1 MTPKEIKRDRKLNTL
16 QEVYLKI
23 IHSLVNID
31 GIFDHGAATQY
42 GLLNYIA
49 KYSLANDTYYISK
62 LARSL
67 VVGEEPFARKKSFPK
82 SSKVD
87 PVRTFTFEHPIP
99 VNQIRNFLLKT
110 DRTIDSI
117 QKILDATNYVVVLTQ
132 SENKSIK
139 LKTKMPDLWE
149 IGDDPFI
156 RYKNTKIELD
166 GIVKLKGAI
175 VR

>member
-1 MTPKEIKRDRKLNTL
+1 MTTKEIKNDRKTNAL

-49 KYSLANDTYYISK
+49 RYSLANDTYYISK

-67 VVGEEPFARKKSFPK
+67 VVGKEPFARKKSFPK
-82 SSKVD
+82 SSKTD

-99 VNQIRNFLLKT
+99 VNQIRNFMLKT
-110 DRTIDSI
+110 DLSMKSI
-117 QKILDATNYVVVLTQ
+117 RQILEDTNYVVVLTQ
-132 SENKSIK
+132 SENESIK
-139 LKTKMPDLWE
+139 LKTKMPGIWK

-156 RYKNTKIELD
+156 RYKNTKIVLD
-166 GIVKLKGAI
+166 GTVELKGAI

>member
-1 MTPKEIKRDRKLNTL
+1 MTPKEIKGTRKLNAL
-16 QEVYLKI
+16 QEAYLKI

-31 GIFDHGAATQY
+31 GMFDHGAATQY

-49 KYSLANDTYYISK
+49 KYSLANDTYLISK

-67 VVGEEPFARKKSFPK
+67 VIGEEPFLRKKSFPK

-110 DRTIDSI
+110 DRSMQSI
-117 QKILDATNYVVVLTQ
+117 SKILDATNYVVVLTQ

-139 LKTKMPDLWE
+139 FKSKMPDSWE

-156 RYKNTKIELD
+156 RYKNTKIQLD
-166 GIVKLKGAI
+166 GMVQIKGAI

>member
-1 MTPKEIKRDRKLNTL
+1 MTPNEIKGHQKINTL
-16 QEVYLKI
+16 QEAYLKI

-31 GIFDHGAATQY
+31 GMFDHGAATQY

-67 VVGEEPFARKKSFPK
+67 VIGEEPFLRKQSFPK
-82 SSKVD
+82 SSKTD
-87 PVRTFTFEHPIP
+87 PERTFTFEHPIP
-99 VNQIRNFLLKT
+99 ANQIRNFLLKT
-110 DRTIDSI
+110 DCSMESI
-117 QKILDATNYVVVLTQ
+117 GKILDATNYVVVLTQ

-156 RYKNTKIELD
+156 RYKNTAITLD
-166 GIVKLKGAI
+166 GTIKLKGAI

>member
-1 MTPKEIKRDRKLNTL
+1 MAQKEIKEYRKTNAL
-16 QEVYLKI
+16 QETYLKI
-23 IHSLVNID
+23 IHSLMNID
-31 GIFDHGAATQY
+31 GMFDHGAATQY

-67 VVGEEPFARKKSFPK
+67 VIGEEPFARKKSFPK
-82 SSKVD
+82 SSKTD
-87 PVRTFTFEHPIP
+87 PERTFTFEHPIP

-110 DRTIDSI
+110 DYSMESI
-117 QKILDATNYVVVLTQ
+117 GKILDATNYVVVLTQ
-132 SENKSIK
+132 SENRSIK
-139 LKTKMPDLWE
+139 LKTKMPDVWE

-156 RYKNTKIELD
+156 RYNNTTIALD
-166 GIVKLKGAI
+166 GIIKLKGAI

>member
-1 MTPKEIKRDRKLNTL
+1 MTLKEIKRERKLSAL
-16 QEVYLKI
+16 QETYLKI
-23 IHSLVNID
+23 IHSLMNIN
-31 GIFDHGAATQY
+31 GMFDHGAATQY

-67 VVGEEPFARKKSFPK
+67 VDGEEPFSRKKSFPR
-82 SSKVD
+82 SSKTD
-87 PVRTFTFEHPIP
+87 PIRTFTFEHSIP
-99 VNQIRNFLLKT
+99 VNQIRNYLLKT
-110 DRTIDSI
+110 DRSMESI
-117 QKILDATNYVVVLTQ
+117 KKILDATNYVVVLTQ

-139 LKTKMPDLWE
+139 LKTKMPDFWE

-156 RYKNTKIELD
+156 RYKNTKIVLD
-166 GIVKLKGAI
+166 GVVELRGAI

>member
-1 MTPKEIKRDRKLNTL
+1 MTPKEIKGDLKLNNL
-16 QEVYLKI
+16 QEIYLKI
-23 IHSLVNID
+23 IHSLMNID
-31 GIFDHGAATQY
+31 GMFDHGAATQY

-67 VVGEEPFARKKSFPK
+67 VIGEEPFSRKKSFPK

-87 PVRTFTFEHPIP
+87 LARTFTFEHPIP

-110 DRTIDSI
+110 DRSIDSVR
-117 QKILDATNYVVVLTQ
+117 QILDATNYVVVLTQ
-132 SENKSIK
+132 LENKSIK
-139 LKTKMPDLWE
+139 LKTKMPNLWK

-156 RYKNTKIELD
+156 RYKNTEIELD
-166 GIVKLKGAI
+166 GIVKIKGAI
-175 VR
+175 IR

>member
-1 MTPKEIKRDRKLNTL
+1 MAPKEIKGTRKLNAL
-16 QEVYLKI
+16 QEAYLKI

-31 GIFDHGAATQY
+31 GMFDHGAATQY

-49 KYSLANDTYYISK
+49 KYSLANDTYFISK

-67 VVGEEPFARKKSFPK
+67 VIGEEPFLRKKSFPK

-110 DRTIDSI
+110 DCSMQSI
-117 QKILDATNYVVVLTQ
+117 SKILDATNYVVVLTQ

-139 LKTKMPDLWE
+139 FKSKMPALWE

-166 GIVKLKGAI
+166 GVVKIKGAI

>member
-1 MTPKEIKRDRKLNTL
+1 MNPEEIKMNRELNDL

-23 IHSLVNID
+23 IHLLVNID
-31 GIFDHGAATQY
+31 GMFDHGAATQY

-67 VVGEEPFARKKSFPK
+67 VFGKEPFARKKSFPK
-82 SSKVD
+82 SSKID

-99 VNQIRNFLLKT
+99 VNQIRNFLITT
-110 DRTIDSI
+110 DRSIDSI
-117 QKILDATNYVVVLTQ
+117 RKILDATNYVVVLTQ

-139 LKTKMPDLWE
+139 LKTKMPDLWA
-149 IGDDPFI
+149 IGDNPFI
-156 RYKNTKIELD
+156 RYENTKIVLD
-166 GIVKLKGAI
+166 GTVELKGAI

>member
-1 MTPKEIKRDRKLNTL
+1 MTAQERKRNQGLNTL

-23 IHSLVNID
+23 IHSLLNID
-31 GIFDHGAATQY
+31 GMFDHGAATQY

-62 LARSL
+62 SARGL
-67 VVGEEPFARKKSFPK
+67 VEGEEPFARKKSFPK
-82 SSKVD
+82 SSKTD

-99 VNQIRNFLLKT
+99 VNQIRNYLLQT
-110 DRTIDSI
+110 DRSMESVGE
-117 QKILDATNYVVVLTQ
+117 ILSLTNYVAILTQ
-132 SENKSIK
+132 AENQSIK
-139 LKTKMPDLWE
+139 LKTKMPKLWQ
-149 IGDDPFI
+149 IGDDPFV
-156 RYKNTKIELD
+156 RYKETDIVLD